1 MKYLCE
7 KRKLNNNL
15 WGAIFP
21 PFLKN
26 FFEENYKSF
35 KIDIVFLYGFYA
47 FKKQKESSDVDIA
60 ILFLDGLKEEEKFN
74 LVVEISYILEKK
86 IKKEVNII
94 SLSKDFPD
102 PCFYYDVIVLGKV
115 LFYRKFDD
123 YVKFKLEALY
133 QFEDFQIFGIE
144 WKKELARKRLKEFG
158 YDWI

>member
-1 MKYLCE
+1 
-7 KRKLNNNL
+7 
-15 WGAIFP
+15 
-21 PFLKN
+21 
-26 FFEENYKSF
+26 
-35 KIDIVFLYGFYA
+35 
-47 FKKQKESSDVDIA
+47 
-60 ILFLDGLKEEEKFN
+60 
-74 LVVEISYILEKK
+74 LEKK

-158 YDWI
+158 YD